1 MQGIITN
8 AQNQQDNVLVEYQIL
23 FLFLFLQIKIL
34 HYYVFFEYIRYEA
47 ALLLNK
53 LYGVPVFP
61 IFLAEIETD
70 TVFVPFN
77 FGHNFPDV
85 LHNREKSSQQ
95 SINHL
100 RDVITGV
107 VIFFKKN

>member
-8 AQNQQDNVLVEYQIL
+8 AQNQQDNVLVEYQNFYFYFYKLKYFIAM
-23 FLFLFLQIKIL
+23 F
-34 HYYVFFEYIRYEA
+34 FFEYIRYEA

-70 TVFVPFN
+70 NAFVPFN